1 MIVRLSK
8 ILMVFLV
15 GLYALFVAANNIL
28 DYETN
33 FVALRHVMAMDTVL
47 PTSSLTWRA
56 VTSAPV
62 HHAAYWL
69 VIGFELLIGV
79 LCAAGASGL
88 WCAKNGTAAQFLA
101 AKQTA
106 VAGLVSGFVL
116 WFFGFLIIAGE
127 WFVMWQSQD
136 WDVRQAS
143 FRVAASFALVLIF
156 LNQRDDELERA

>member
-8 ILMVFLV
+8 ILMVFLT

-28 DYETN
+28 DYDTN

-69 VIGFELLIGV
+69 IIGFGV
-79 LCAAGASGL
+79 LRGQSGKEAA
-88 WCAKNGTAAQFLA
+88 
-101 AKQTA
+101 
-106 VAGLVSGFVL
+106 
-116 WFFGFLIIAGE
+116 
-127 WFVMWQSQD
+127 M
-136 WDVRQAS
+136 
-143 FRVAASFALVLIF
+143 FAPGPVWTLPIS
-156 LNQRDDELERA
+156 A

>member
-28 DYETN
+28 DYNTN

-47 PTSSLTWRA
+47 PTSTLTWRA
-56 VTSAPV
+56 ITSEPV

-69 VIGFELLIGV
+69 IIGFQLLIGV
-79 LCAAGASGL
+79 LCATGAARLLG
-88 WCAKNGTAAQFLA
+88 AKDGTAAQFQA
-101 AKQTA
+101 AKHLA
-106 VAGLVSGFVL
+106 VAGLVCGFVL

-127 WFVMWQSQD
+127 WFVMWQSED
-136 WDVRQAS
+136 WDVRQSS
-143 FRVAASFALVLIF
+143 FRVAASFTLVLIF
-156 LNQRDDELERA
+156 LNQPDDELEKA